1 MLLLYT
7 RVRHCV
13 RLFSRFRLEL
23 TTTVAGMAGRATSF
37 QVRIYRG

>member
-13 RLFSRFRLEL
+13 RPFARFRSEL
-23 TTTVAGMAGRATSF
+23 TTEVAGMTGRITSF